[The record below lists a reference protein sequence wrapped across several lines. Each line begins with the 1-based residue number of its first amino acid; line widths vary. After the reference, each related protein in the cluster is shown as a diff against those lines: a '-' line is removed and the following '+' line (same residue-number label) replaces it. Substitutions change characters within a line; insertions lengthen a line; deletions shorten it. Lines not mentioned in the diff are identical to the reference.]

1 MKINLKKF
9 FVATAMTFSLMSSAV
24 NAQVVTV
31 QGSGISESAAIQ
43 DAKRTAVEKVVGTAI
58 KSDSMM
64 VNLEFVYDA
73 INARTQGY
81 VNSCEVIDKKISDG
95 TFTITAR
102 VDVSAEPN
110 SSLMKDVELVM
121 SLNDPR
127 LAVVMEHYGDD
138 GGETFKRYS
147 EMCAAAVR
155 NELAKRGFT
164 HVVENPV
171 NIDYII
177 VGNLTVGKDKNISL
191 PSWRSISDDN
201 LKMVDTGLKKSQSVM
216 DCKIKKFDTDEIIG
230 EFHATGQNINS
241 SAVDEL
247 DNQAVIQ
254 MAESAAKNVREIFNR
269 EASKVFSSV
278 KVFAQTNDAEKI
290 LQLEEILRQTQ
301 GVTSV
306 YVRNFSNGRCI
317 VDVGTD
323 LSPQNLYR
331 VLSATAKDNFK
342 LNLKNFSSTT
352 LEFSID

>member
-1 MKINLKKF
+1 MMKLKKF
-9 FVATAMTFSLMSSAV
+9 FLSATVIFSLMSSLA
-24 NAQVVTV
+24 NAEVVTV

-64 VNLEFVYDA
+64 INLEFVYDA

-95 TFTITAR
+95 TVTITAN

-127 LAVVMEHYGDD
+127 LAVVTEHYGDD
-138 GGETFKRYS
+138 GGENFRRYTEVCS
-147 EMCAAAVR
+147 QAIR
-155 NELAKRGFT
+155 NELTKRGFS
-164 HVVENPV
+164 HVVESPV
-171 NIDYII
+171 NIDYVI
-177 VGNLTVGKDKNISL
+177 VGNLSVSKSKNIVLPSWKNIS
-191 PSWRSISDDN
+191 SDDF
-201 LKMVDTGLKKSQSVM
+201 KTVETGLSKSEAIL

-230 EFHATGQNINS
+230 EFHAVGKNIDS
-241 SAVDEL
+241 SLNEVM
-247 DNQAVIQ
+247 DNQAVAQI
-254 MAESAAKNVREIFNR
+254 ANSAAQQVREIFNR

-278 KVFAQTNDAEKI
+278 KVFIQTNDEEKI
-290 LQLEEILRQTQ
+290 MQLEEILRQTQ

-306 YVRNFSNGRCI
+306 YVRNFSNGKCT
-317 VDVGTD
+317 VDVGTH

-331 VLSATAKDNFK
+331 ALSAIAKENF
-342 LNLKNFSSTT
+342 NLQLKSFSSTT
-352 LEFSID
+352 LEISVN